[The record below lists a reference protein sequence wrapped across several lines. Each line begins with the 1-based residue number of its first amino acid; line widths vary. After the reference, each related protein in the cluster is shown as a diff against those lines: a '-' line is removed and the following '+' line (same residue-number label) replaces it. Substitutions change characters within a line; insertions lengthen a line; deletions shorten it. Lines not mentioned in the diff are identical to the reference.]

1 MLETD
6 KRLKQASYHN
16 RIVNN
21 SPSFILF
28 KGLYFLYNNSILLKG
43 VGDGLKP
50 NSKFATK
57 IVVLVVLVIGIAASV
72 GWYVVSGANK
82 GMNVSFSEF
91 EKTIQAQEG
100 QRLSLKEKADG
111 TLQLQTEDGQYV
123 TQVRPQSQLA
133 EQLVEN
139 YNLSYT
145 FADAGQY
152 NGLFIGGLILASFL
166 TLMILHKKGKLG
178 VGVSSMKNGTSK
190 ETPLPEITLDD
201 IGGLPEEMKEE
212 IHQTLSIIKDPKRA
226 TQVGIKAPKGIL
238 LYGPP
243 GTGKTLL
250 AQAIAREIGATFYSS
265 SGSAFTELFVGVGA
279 SRVRTLFQNARKS
292 RPAVIFIDEV
302 DALAGKRKEH
312 GGEESE
318 KTLTELL
325 VQLDGG
331 NDNEGILFIAATNR
345 KDMLDEAF
353 LRPGRIDYTF
363 NVPLPD
369 THGRREIIDIHT
381 KGRLLAD
388 EVYASL
394 DVLAESTSGF
404 SGAELSSLFETAS
417 KRAIR
422 DGREQIGKGDLDF
435 AIDRTILGS
444 TSRTLNDPDT
454 KRRVAIHEA
463 GHALVAAL
471 TKPGSVRKA
480 TIIPR
485 GQALGYVA
493 PIQKELHL
501 QTASELLDQV
511 SMILAGGVAERLY
524 LGEHSIGVSGDVQQ
538 AKDIIERMVDTGLLQ
553 DQFMLTFNKG
563 DKELKMQEL
572 FGEALK
578 KTETLIHENAAQ
590 FEELVNVLFQKETL
604 DGSEV
609 QKIVD
614 GKGVE
619 EVKELVIIV

>member
-1 MLETD
+1 M
-6 KRLKQASYHN
+6 
-16 RIVNN
+16 
-21 SPSFILF
+21 
-28 KGLYFLYNNSILLKG
+28 
-43 VGDGLKP
+43 KP
-50 NSKFATK
+50 KSTFATK
-57 IVVLVVLVIGIAASV
+57 IVVLVILVIGIATSV
-72 GWYVVSGANK
+72 GWYVISGANK

-91 EKTIQAQEG
+91 EKTIKAQEG
-100 QRLSLKEKADG
+100 QSMSLKEKADG
-111 TLQLQTEDGQYV
+111 TLQLQTVDGQYV

-133 EQLVEN
+133 EQLVEK

-145 FADAGQY
+145 FADASQY

-178 VGVSSMKNGTSK
+178 VGVSSMKNGASK
-190 ETPLPEITLDD
+190 ATPLPEITLND

-226 TQVGIKAPKGIL
+226 TQVGIQAPKGIL

-250 AQAIAREIGATFYSS
+250 AQAIAREIEATFYSS

-279 SRVRTLFQNARKS
+279 SRVRTLFQNARKA

-381 KGRLLAD
+381 KGRLLAE

-422 DGREQIGKGDLDF
+422 DGREQIGKSDLDF

-463 GHALVAAL
+463 GHALIAAL

-553 DQFMLTFNKG
+553 DGFMLTFNKG
-563 DKELKMQEL
+563 EKELKMQAI
-572 FGEALK
+572 FGKALK
-578 KTETLIHENAAQ
+578 NTETLIRENAAQ

-604 DGSEV
+604 DGSEI
-609 QKIVD
+609 QEIVD